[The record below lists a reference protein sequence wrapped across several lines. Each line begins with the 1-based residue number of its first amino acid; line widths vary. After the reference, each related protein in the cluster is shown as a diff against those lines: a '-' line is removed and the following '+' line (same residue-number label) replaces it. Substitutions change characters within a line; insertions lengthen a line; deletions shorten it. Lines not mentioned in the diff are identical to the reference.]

1 MQNETAVALS
11 RKVRD
16 IQFELVS
23 IKSQIMVQIIHSK
36 DKQTIFKNTYCIFK
50 YILYIY
56 VF

>member
-36 DKQTIFKNTYCIFK
+36 DEQKILKNID
-50 YILYIY
+50 
-56 VF
+56 